1 MRGLLTILLCFVGI
15 TSYGQQRLKWSTFE
29 RLEFIEV
36 YNEDQAAWL
45 QQPIWSESLLN
56 WDGALVKITGYV
68 IALDVVS
75 KEYALSA
82 FPFASC
88 FFCGAAGPESVLE
101 LNFTQPQEFLTD
113 DVMTFSGV
121 LKLNTDPLSFPL
133 TLIDAVSL
141 E

>member
-1 MRGLLTILLCFVGI
+1 MRAFVTILLCFSGI

-45 QQPIWSESLLN
+45 QQPVWSESLLN
-56 WDGALVKITGYV
+56 WDGANVKITGYV

-101 LNFTQPQEFLTD
+101 LNFTHPQEFLTD
-113 DVMTFSGV
+113 DVVTLRGI
-121 LKLNTDPLSFPL
+121 LKLNTNPLSFPL
-133 TLIDAVSL
+133 TLIDAESI

>member
-1 MRGLLTILLCFVGI
+1 MRAFVTILLCFSSI

-36 YNEDQAAWL
+36 YNEDQATWL
-45 QQPIWSESLLN
+45 QQPVWSESLLN
-56 WDGALVKITGYV
+56 WDGANVKITGYV
-68 IALDVVS
+68 IALDAVS

-101 LNFTQPQEFLTD
+101 LNFTHPQEFLTD
-113 DVMTFSGV
+113 DVVTFRGV
-121 LKLNTDPLSFPL
+121 LKLNTNPLSFPL
-133 TLIDAVSL
+133 TLIDAESI

>member
-1 MRGLLTILLCFVGI
+1 MRAFVTILLCFSSI

-45 QQPIWSESLLN
+45 QQPVWSESLLT
-56 WDGALVKITGYV
+56 WDGANVKITGYV

-101 LNFTQPQEFLTD
+101 LNFTHPQEFLTD
-113 DVMTFSGV
+113 DVVTFRGI
-121 LKLNTDPLSFPL
+121 LKLNTNPLSFPL
-133 TLIDAVSL
+133 TLIDAESI

>member
-1 MRGLLTILLCFVGI
+1 MRAFVAILLCFSGI

-29 RLEFIEV
+29 KLEFIEV

-45 QQPIWSESLLN
+45 QQPVWSESLLN
-56 WDGALVKITGYV
+56 WDGANVKITGYV

-101 LNFTQPQEFLTD
+101 LNFTHPQEFLTD
-113 DVMTFSGV
+113 HVVTFRGV
-121 LKLNTDPLSFPL
+121 LKLNTNPLSFPL
-133 TLIDAVSL
+133 TLIDAESI